1 MPREPY
7 TVVAIQPEWV
17 LEPEALGS
25 KKKFWYRSAE
35 NEPDWLFKYPQ
46 ADTGQHWAEKIA
58 AELADH
64 VAVLHATVELAEFQ
78 GERGSTTESF
88 ARDGR
93 ELVHGNQLLSGKV
106 LGYDP
111 EVRFKQSSH
120 TLGNIFLA
128 LEGTFSNA
136 NALRRAKLRL
146 ADYLV
151 LDALIGNTDRHHE
164 NWGLLRKRVGE
175 GWQEMM
181 APSFDHASSLGR
193 ELRDVG
199 SGKSRARLLAEDRV
213 GAYAEKG
220 RGGVYWSEDEA
231 QSPSPLELIRRASRQ
246 YSDFFAPALRKIDKL
261 DPQMFK
267 DIIARVPDDWMT
279 QTAREFALALMYYNA
294 QELRKLVR

>member
-1 MPREPY
+1 MPGEHY

-35 NEPDWLFKYPQ
+35 NEANWLFKYPQ

-58 AELADH
+58 AEVADH

-93 ELVHGNQLLSGKV
+93 ELVHGNQLLSG
-106 LGYDP
+106 LHGYDP

-128 LEGTFSNA
+128 LEHTFSNA
-136 NALRRAKLRL
+136 DAMRRAKLRL
-146 ADYLV
+146 AEYLV
-151 LDALIGNTDRHHE
+151 FDALLGNTDRHHE
-164 NWGLLRKRVGE
+164 NWGLLRKPVGE
-175 GWQEMM
+175 GWQGMI

-193 ELRDVG
+193 ELRDAG

-213 GAYAEKG
+213 GAYAERG
-220 RGGVYWSEDEA
+220 RSGVYWLEDEA

-246 YSDFFAPALRKIDKL
+246 YPDFFAPALEKIGKL
-261 DPQMFK
+261 DSQTFK
-267 DIIARVPDDWMT
+267 DVIAAVPDDWMT
-279 QTAREFALALMYYNA
+279 QIAREFALALMCYNA
-294 QELRKLVR
+294 QELRKLAL